1 MNKQKHMKTIRLCP
15 SYYWHSERYFQSMNN
30 RRLGHS
36 SNENKGD
43 PLQNESLQQQKKDDI
58 HM

>member
-1 MNKQKHMKTIRLCP
+1 MKTIRLCP